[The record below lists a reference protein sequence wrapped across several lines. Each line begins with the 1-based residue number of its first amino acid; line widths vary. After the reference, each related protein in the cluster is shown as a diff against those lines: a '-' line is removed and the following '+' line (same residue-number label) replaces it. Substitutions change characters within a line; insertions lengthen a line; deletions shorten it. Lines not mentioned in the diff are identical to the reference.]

1 MSPII
6 NHKHKGVQNLHQPK
20 KGFLK
25 HQRHPL
31 QKIPS
36 LENIYKKEKK
46 KLNTV
51 KEKDKMK
58 NLSYFI
64 L

>member
-1 MSPII
+1 MEILQKLAMSPII
-6 NHKHKGVQNLHQPK
+6 DHKHKGVQNLHQPK

-36 LENIYKKEKK
+36 PENIYKKEKK
-46 KLNTV
+46 TQYCKR
-51 KEKDKMK
+51 KR
-58 NLSYFI
+58 
-64 L
+64 